1 MKSLS
6 LIKAALPL
14 ALVCGPLLAQDVVE
28 IHGYTRA
35 GVGRSSNGGEQV
47 SFFLANTGGSP
58 TGGPGYRLGNET
70 DNYLEL
76 AVDVRAYEKGNT
88 NFKLHFRPAFREYY
102 QVRDA
107 SADAGGNVDNSKVAN
122 PNQQI
127 WIREAWGEAT
137 GIFGTTGAFK
147 DASIWAGRRFYMR
160 QDLHMRDQWYWND
173 SGDGVGIENIDF
185 GSFKLHYAYIQHD
198 TGNLGSNWNN
208 GSITGTVNPYSQWVG
223 GGGHT
228 IIGSHDLRVTDI
240 KLWSGASLTLG
251 LQYNDARSKTG
262 TEVSNSI
269 QGSTG
274 NKYVAGGNDNKGT
287 QFNLI
292 LNQAGVMG
300 GDNRVYASYGNGSTF
315 WNWYNP
321 DVATDNTWWHLMDV
335 FYIKPA
341 ANLEMQG
348 TVQYRKQTDKS
359 MSVDGA
365 GNYNHANTN
374 TWISAGVRPVYFF
387 TKHFSVAYEVGLDQL
402 KFDNENEARKLL
414 KNTIALQW
422 SPQASFW
429 SRPVIRLFATRADWN
444 KNANNWNKVGEGQFG
459 TAMQGMTFGA
469 QVEAWW

>member
-14 ALVCGPLLAQDVVE
+14 ALVCGSLAADDVVE

-76 AVDVRAYEKGNT
+76 AVDVKAYEKGNT
-88 NFKLHFRPAFREYY
+88 NFKLHFRPAFRQYY

-107 SADAGGNVDNSKVAN
+107 SADAGGNADGVKAPS

-127 WIREAWGEAT
+127 WVREAWGEAT
-137 GIFGTTGAFK
+137 GIFGNSGTFK
-147 DASIWAGRRFYMR
+147 DASLWAGRRFYMR
-160 QDLHMRDQWYWND
+160 QDLHMRDQWYWNN

-185 GSFKLHYAYIQHD
+185 GFMKMHYAYIQHD
-198 TGNLGSNWNN
+198 SGAVQAGPWNDGAQTGAL
-208 GSITGTVNPYSQWVG
+208 NPYSQWAG
-223 GGGHT
+223 GNSA
-228 IIGSHDLRVTDI
+228 IAVGSHDLRVSDI
-240 KLWSGASLTLG
+240 KLWTGGSLTLG
-251 LQYNDARSKTG
+251 IQYNDARTATAKDNQT
-262 TEVSNSI
+262 
-269 QGSTG
+269 
-274 NKYVAGGNDNKGT
+274 NDNKGT
-287 QFNLI
+287 QFNVI
-292 LNQAGVMG
+292 LNQAGVLG
-300 GDNRVYASYGNGSTF
+300 GDNRVYATWGNGSTF

-321 DVATDNTWWHLMDV
+321 DVKTENTWWHIMDI

-341 ANLEMQG
+341 KNLEMQG
-348 TVQYRKQTDKS
+348 TVQYRKQNGKGS
-359 MSVDGA
+359 MA
-365 GNYNHANTN
+365 GNTN

-387 TKHFSVAYEVGLDQL
+387 TKHFSVAYEVGFDKL
-402 KFDNENEARKLL
+402 KFDNEDESRKLL

-459 TAMQGMTFGA
+459 TSLQGMTFGA

>member
-1 MKSLS
+1 MNRLS
-6 LIKAALPL
+6 LLKAALPM

-47 SFFLANTGGSP
+47 SFFMANTGGSP

-88 NFKLHFRPAFREYY
+88 TFKLHFRPAFREYY

-107 SADAGGNVDNSKVAN
+107 SADAGGDVDNSKSPS
-122 PNQQI
+122 PNQQV

-160 QDLHMRDQWYWND
+160 QDLHMRDQWYWNN
-173 SGDGVGIENIDF
+173 SGDGVGIENIDL
-185 GSFKLHYAYIQHD
+185 GPVKMHYAYIQHD
-198 TGNLGSNWNN
+198 TGNVNSDWNN
-208 GSITGTVNPYSQWVG
+208 GAIRGVLAPYSQWVG
-223 GGGHT
+223 GAGHT
-228 IIGSHDLRVTDI
+228 IIGSHDLRFSDI
-240 KLWSGASLTLG
+240 KLWEGGSLTLG
-251 LQYNDARSKTG
+251 VQFNDAHPKSG
-262 TEVSNSI
+262 TEND
-269 QGSTG
+269 G
-274 NKYVAGGNDNKGT
+274 NKNDGT
-287 QFNLI
+287 QFNVI
-292 LNQAGVMG
+292 LNQAGVLG
-300 GDNRVYASYGNGSTF
+300 GDNRVYATYGNGSTY

-321 DVATDNTWWHLMDV
+321 DVKTENKWWHVMDA
-335 FYIKPA
+335 FYIKPM

-348 TVQYRKQTDKS
+348 VVQYRKQNGEGTMKDS
-359 MSVDGA
+359 
-365 GNYNHANTN
+365 TN
-374 TWISAGVRPVYFF
+374 AWTSIGVRPVYFF
-387 TKHFSVAYEVGLDQL
+387 TKHFSVAYEVGLDKL
-402 KFDNENEARKLL
+402 KFDNETEARKLM

-444 KNANNWNKVGEGQFG
+444 KNANNWNKIGEGQFG
-459 TAMQGMTFGA
+459 NAMQGMTFGA
-469 QVEAWW
+469 QIEAWW

>member
-14 ALVCGPLLAQDVVE
+14 ALVCGSLAADDVVE

-76 AVDVRAYEKGNT
+76 AVDVKAYEKGNT
-88 NFKLHFRPAFREYY
+88 TFKLHFRPAFREYY

-107 SADAGGNVDNSKVAN
+107 SADAGGDVDNSKSPS

-137 GIFGTTGAFK
+137 GIFGNSGAFK
-147 DASIWAGRRFYMR
+147 DAGLWAGRRFYMR
-160 QDLHMRDQWYWND
+160 QDLHMRDQWYWNN

-185 GSFKLHYAYIQHD
+185 GFMKLHYAYIQHD
-198 TGNLGSNWNN
+198 TGNVNSDWNN
-208 GSITGTVNPYSQWVG
+208 GAIRGTLNPYSQWVG
-223 GGGHT
+223 GGGHV
-228 IIGSHDLRVTDI
+228 IIGSHDLRVSDI
-240 KLWSGASLTLG
+240 KLWTGGSLTLG
-251 LQYNDARSKTG
+251 VQYNDAHPKSG
-262 TEVSNSI
+262 TEND
-269 QGSTG
+269 G
-274 NKYVAGGNDNKGT
+274 NKNKGT
-287 QFNLI
+287 QFSAI
-292 LNQAGVMG
+292 LNQANVMG
-300 GDNRVYASYGNGSTF
+300 GDNRVFVAYGNGSTY

-321 DVATDNTWWHLMDV
+321 DVKTENTWYHIMDA
-335 FYIKPA
+335 FYIKPVK
-341 ANLEMQG
+341 NLEIG
-348 TVQYRKQTDKS
+348 GSVQYRKQNGKGS
-359 MSVDGA
+359 MA
-365 GNYNHANTN
+365 GSTN
-374 TWISAGVRPVYFF
+374 TWTSAGVRPVYFF
-387 TKHFSVAYEVGLDQL
+387 TKHFSIAYEVGMDQL
-402 KFDNENEARKLL
+402 KFDNESESRKLL
-414 KNTIALQW
+414 KNTVALQW
-422 SPQASFW
+422 SPQASWW

-459 TAMQGMTFGA
+459 NALQGMTFGA

>member
-1 MKSLS
+1 MNRLS
-6 LIKAALPL
+6 LLKAALPM

-28 IHGYTRA
+28 IHGYMRA

-47 SFFLANTGGSP
+47 SFFMANTAGSP

-88 NFKLHFRPAFREYY
+88 TFKLHFRPSFREYY

-107 SADAGGNVDNSKVAN
+107 SADAGGDVDNSKSPS
-122 PNQQI
+122 PNQQV

-160 QDLHMRDQWYWND
+160 QDLHMRDQWYWNN
-173 SGDGVGIENIDF
+173 SGDGVGIENIDL
-185 GSFKLHYAYIQHD
+185 GPVKMHYAYIQHD
-198 TGNLGSNWNN
+198 TGNVNSDWNN
-208 GSITGTVNPYSQWVG
+208 GAIRGVLAPYSQWVG

-228 IIGSHDLRVTDI
+228 IIGSHDLRFSDI
-240 KLWSGASLTLG
+240 KLWEGGSLTLG
-251 LQYNDARSKTG
+251 VQFNDAHPKSG
-262 TEVSNSI
+262 TEND
-269 QGSTG
+269 G
-274 NKYVAGGNDNKGT
+274 NKNDGT
-287 QFNLI
+287 QFNVI
-292 LNQAGVMG
+292 LNQAGVLG
-300 GDNRVYASYGNGSTF
+300 GDNRVYATYGNGSTY

-321 DVATDNTWWHLMDV
+321 DVKTENKWWHVMDI
-335 FYIKPA
+335 FYIKPM

-348 TVQYRKQTDKS
+348 VVQYRKQNGEGTMKDS
-359 MSVDGA
+359 TNAWTSV
-365 GNYNHANTN
+365 
-374 TWISAGVRPVYFF
+374 GVRPVYFF
-387 TKHFSVAYEVGLDQL
+387 TKHFSVAYEVGFDKL
-402 KFDNENEARKLL
+402 KFDNETEARKLM

-444 KNANNWNKVGEGQFG
+444 KNANNWNKIGEGQFG
-459 TAMQGMTFGA
+459 NAMQGMTFGA
-469 QVEAWW
+469 QIEAWW

>member
-1 MKSLS
+1 MTGKRIL
-6 LIKAALPL
+6 KAALPMLLIGAPML
-14 ALVCGPLLAQDVVE
+14 ADDTVE

-76 AVDVRAYEKGNT
+76 AIDVKAYEKGTT

-107 SADAGGNVDNSKVAN
+107 SADAGGNVDNAKGAG

-127 WIREAWGEAT
+127 WIREGWGEAT
-137 GIFGTTGAFK
+137 GIFGNSGVFK
-147 DASIWAGRRFYMR
+147 DASLWAGRRFYMR
-160 QDLHMRDQWYWND
+160 QDLHMRDQWYWNN

-185 GSFKLHYAYIQHD
+185 GPLKLHYAYIQHD
-198 TGNLGSNWNN
+198 TGNLSSDWNN
-208 GSITGTVNPYSQWVG
+208 GAILGSLNPYSQWVG

-228 IIGSHDLRVTDI
+228 IVGSHDLRATDI

-251 LQYNDARSKTG
+251 VQFNDARTKTG
-262 TEVSNSI
+262 FENE
-269 QGSTG
+269 G
-274 NKYVAGGNDNKGT
+274 NKNQGT
-287 QFNLI
+287 QYNVI
-292 LNQAGVMG
+292 LNQAGVLG
-300 GDNRVYASYGNGSTF
+300 GDNRVYLTYGNGSTY

-321 DVATDNTWWHLMDV
+321 DVPTDNNWWHAMDV
-335 FYIKPA
+335 FYIKPM

-348 TVQYRKQTDKS
+348 TVQYRKQNGKK
-359 MSVDGA
+359 VG
-365 GNYNHANTN
+365 TN
-374 TWISAGVRPVYFF
+374 DMTGTTNSWTSAGVRPVYFF
-387 TKHFSVAYEVGLDQL
+387 TKHFSLAAEVGYDRL
-402 KFDNENEARKLL
+402 KFEKPNGDGTPDDRSLL
-414 KNTIALQW
+414 KKTLALQW

-429 SRPVIRLFATRADWN
+429 SRPVIRLFVTQANWN
-444 KNANNWNKVGEGQFG
+444 KSANNWNKVGEGQFG
-459 TAMQGMTFGA
+459 TAQQGMTFGA

>member
-1 MKSLS
+1 MKRLS
-6 LIKAALPL
+6 LLKAALPM
-14 ALVCGPLLAQDVVE
+14 ALVCGPLLSQDVIE

-107 SADAGGNVDNSKVAN
+107 SADAGGNVDNAKGAG

-127 WIREAWGEAT
+127 WLREGWGEAT
-137 GIFGTTGAFK
+137 GIFGSTGVFK
-147 DASIWAGRRFYMR
+147 DASLWAGRRFYMR
-160 QDLHMRDQWYWND
+160 QDLHMRDQWYWNN
-173 SGDGVGIENIDF
+173 SGDGVGLENIDF

-198 TGNLGSNWNN
+198 TGNLNNDWNN
-208 GSITGTVNPYSQWVG
+208 GAINGSLAPYSQWVG

-228 IIGSHDLRVTDI
+228 IVGSHDLRATDI
-240 KLWSGASLTLG
+240 KLWSGGSLTLG
-251 LQYNDARSKTG
+251 IQYNDARTKTG
-262 TEVSNSI
+262 FEND
-269 QGSTG
+269 G
-274 NKYVAGGNDNKGT
+274 NKNKGT
-287 QFNLI
+287 QYNVI
-292 LNQAGVMG
+292 LNQAGVLG
-300 GDNRVYASYGNGSTF
+300 GDNRVYATYGNGSTY

-321 DVATDNTWWHLMDV
+321 DVKTENNWWQVMDI
-335 FYIKPA
+335 FYIKPVT
-341 ANLEMQG
+341 NLEMQG
-348 TVQYRKQTDKS
+348 TVQFRKQNGVGS
-359 MSVDGA
+359 MLGT
-365 GNYNHANTN
+365 TN
-374 TWISAGVRPVYFF
+374 TWTSIGVRPVYFF
-387 TKHFSVAYEVGLDQL
+387 TKHFSVAYEVGMDKL
-402 KFDNENEARKLL
+402 KFDNEDEARKLL
-414 KNTIALQW
+414 KNTLALQW

-429 SRPVIRLFATRADWN
+429 SRPVIRIFATRADWN

-459 TAMQGMTFGA
+459 NSLQGMTFGA

>member
-1 MKSLS
+1 MKSFS

-76 AVDVRAYEKGNT
+76 AVDVRAYEKGT
-88 NFKLHFRPAFREYY
+88 TTFKLHFRPAFREYY

-107 SADAGGNVDNSKVAN
+107 STDAGGNVDNSKLAN

-147 DASIWAGRRFYMR
+147 DASLWAGRRFYMR
-160 QDLHMRDQWYWND
+160 QDLHMRDQWYWNN
-173 SGDGVGIENIDF
+173 SGDGVGIENIDL
-185 GSFKLHYAYIQHD
+185 GGAKLHYAYIQHD
-198 TGNLGSNWNN
+198 TGNISSNWNN
-208 GSITGTVNPYSQWVG
+208 GAIAGAVNPYSQWVG
-223 GGGHT
+223 GAGHN
-228 IIGSHDLRVTDI
+228 IVGSHDLRLSDI
-240 KLWSGASLTLG
+240 KLPWSGGSLILG
-251 LQYNDARSKTG
+251 IQYNDASNKSG
-262 TEVSNSI
+262 TAVV
-269 QGSTG
+269 GS
-274 NKYVAGGNDNKGT
+274 NDNKGT
-287 QFNLI
+287 QFNI
-292 LNQAGVMG
+292 IINQAGVMG
-300 GDNRVYASYGNGSTF
+300 GDNRVYATYGNGSTF

-321 DVATDNTWWHLMDV
+321 DVKTENTWWQVMDV
-335 FYIKPA
+335 FYIKPM

-348 TVQYRKQTDKS
+348 TVQYRKQDGKGS
-359 MSVDGA
+359 MA
-365 GNYNHANTN
+365 GNTN
-374 TWISAGVRPVYFF
+374 AWTSVGVRPVYFF

-402 KFDNENEARKLL
+402 KFDNETEARKLL
-414 KNTIALQW
+414 KNTVAFQW

>member
-6 LIKAALPL
+6 LLKAALPL
-14 ALVCGPLLAQDVVE
+14 ALVCGSLAADDVVE

-76 AVDVRAYEKGNT
+76 AVDVKAYEKGNT
-88 NFKLHFRPAFREYY
+88 NFKLHFRPAFRQYY

-107 SADAGGNVDNSKVAN
+107 SADAGGDVDNSKSPS

-137 GIFGTTGAFK
+137 GIFGNSGVFK
-147 DASIWAGRRFYMR
+147 DASLWAGRRFYMR
-160 QDLHMRDQWYWND
+160 QDLHIRDQWYWNN
-173 SGDGVGIENIDF
+173 SGDGVGLENIDF
-185 GSFKLHYAYIQHD
+185 GSFKMHYAYIQHD
-198 TGNLGSNWNN
+198 TGNVNSDWNN
-208 GSITGTVNPYSQWVG
+208 GAIRGQLNPYSQWVG
-223 GGGHT
+223 GGGHV
-228 IIGSHDLRVTDI
+228 IVGSHDLRVSDI
-240 KLWSGASLTLG
+240 KLWTGASLTLG
-251 LQYNDARSKTG
+251 VQYNDAHPKSG
-262 TEVSNSI
+262 TEND
-269 QGSTG
+269 G
-274 NKYVAGGNDNKGT
+274 NKNKGT
-287 QFNLI
+287 QFSLI
-292 LNQAGVMG
+292 LNQAGVLG
-300 GDNRVYASYGNGSTF
+300 GDNRVFIAKGDGSTY

-321 DVATDNTWWHLMDV
+321 DVKTENTWYHIMDV
-335 FYIKPA
+335 FYIKPM

-348 TVQYRKQTDKS
+348 TVQYRKQNGKGS
-359 MSVDGA
+359 MA
-365 GNYNHANTN
+365 GSTN

-387 TKHFSVAYEVGLDQL
+387 TKHFSVAYEVGMDKL
-402 KFDNENEARKLL
+402 KFDNETEDRKLL

-429 SRPVIRLFATRADWN
+429 SRPVIRIFATRADWN

-459 TAMQGMTFGA
+459 NSLQGMTFGA